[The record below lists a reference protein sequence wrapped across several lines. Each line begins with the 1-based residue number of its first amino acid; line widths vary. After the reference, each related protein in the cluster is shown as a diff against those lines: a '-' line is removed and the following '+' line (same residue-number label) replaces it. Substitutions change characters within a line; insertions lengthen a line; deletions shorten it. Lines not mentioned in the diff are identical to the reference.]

1 MIGTYQM
8 ATTVILGAGG
18 RLGAALAREWS
29 NAGENVISFDRKELP
44 LGNAERLEQVLG
56 GIEFDSLVNCAALTN
71 VDYCESHPE
80 EAFKTNGEAANEVAL
95 LCEQK
100 GARCV
105 HISTD
110 YVFDGQSQ
118 KPYVETDSAKPVSV
132 YGESKKLG
140 EEAVLAAGPRHW
152 AVRVSWVFGPDRP
165 SFLDQVVSR
174 ALSESS
180 VDAVSDKWATPTYTL
195 DVATLLRPFLRRVQG
210 GGLLHLTNTGA
221 CNWQEYGQHAL
232 DCAAAAG
239 LPLKTVKVGGVPM
252 SSIKAFV
259 AKRPVH
265 TVLDTTKLV
274 ALGRLQPR
282 PWQEAVEAHI
292 HNRIAAGVWKSQ

>member
-1 MIGTYQM
+1 M

-18 RLGAALAREWS
+18 RLGAALVREWS
-29 NAGENVISFDRKELP
+29 TAGEDVISFDRKELP

-56 GIEFDSLVNCAALTN
+56 AIEFDSLVNCAALTN

-80 EAFKTNGEAANEVAL
+80 EAFKINGEAANEVAL

-100 GARCV
+100 GARCL

-110 YVFDGQSQ
+110 YVFDGHAQ
-118 KPYVETDSAKPVSV
+118 KPYVETDAAQPISV
-132 YGESKKLG
+132 YGESKRLG
-140 EEAVLAAGPRHW
+140 EEAVLAAGARHW

-165 SFLDQVVSR
+165 SFVDQVVSR
-174 ALSESS
+174 ALNEEQ
-180 VDAVSDKWATPTYTL
+180 VDAVNDKWATPTYTL
-195 DVATLLRPFLRRVQG
+195 DVATLLRPFLRRVEG
-210 GGLLHLTNTGA
+210 GGLLHLTNTGS
-221 CNWQEYGQHAL
+221 CTWQEYGQHAL

-239 LPLKTVKVGGVPM
+239 LPLKTLKVGGVPM

-265 TVLDTTKLV
+265 TVLDTGKLV

-282 PWQEAVEAHI
+282 SWQEAVSAHI
-292 HNRIAAGVWKSQ
+292 DSQIAVGVWKVQ